1 MSRVQDPT
9 AELVLALP
17 PIALSE
23 LREPTKDYLLAKAN
37 AGHTPAETLKE
48 LLDRGAERDGF
59 WKDRGSGA
67 GEQSHE
73 VEGTMRTSNIERPTS
88 NIE

>member
-1 MSRVQDPT
+1 MSRVHDPK

-37 AGHTPAETLKE
+37 TGTTPLETLKE
-48 LLDRGAERDGF
+48 LIDRGAEREGF

-67 GEQSHE
+67 KDQPDEA
-73 VEGTMRTSNIERPTS
+73 EGSMRTSNIERPTS